1 MVVAAAATSAR
12 ETKRRQPNES
22 VAAFLFCCYQSGAFD
37 ALRAQHIYDL
47 GNTWTKHDH
56 IIHDHTDNDNRHTDC
71 TARPTSRTFCLVMVG
86 RGSQRGGGIGRI
98 LRQSLRVDD
107 ESLENHPHTHAHAH
121 THTGHAQPMATI
133 VELEHSKST
142 GFPCSKERCTRQ
154 NNGNIPRQEMADE
167 EGGEAGRRGRVQDR
181 GVAEVCSRR
190 RGRGWHVPKRGKK
203 LPNSSNSW
211 CQTLQIGD
219 P

>member
-1 MVVAAAATSAR
+1 MELVIYLEDVGTRLFMVVAAAATSAR

-86 RGSQRGGGIGRI
+86 RGSQRGGGHRKN
-98 LRQSLRVDD
+98 SSPV
-107 ESLENHPHTHAHAH
+107 S
-121 THTGHAQPMATI
+121 
-133 VELEHSKST
+133 S
-142 GFPCSKERCTRQ
+142 
-154 NNGNIPRQEMADE
+154 
-167 EGGEAGRRGRVQDR
+167 
-181 GVAEVCSRR
+181 SRR
-190 RGRGWHVPKRGKK
+190 RKSGE
-203 LPNSSNSW
+203 SSTHTRTRTYTHWARATN
-211 CQTLQIGD
+211 GD
-219 P
+219 DC